1 MERWALQLVH
11 YFGSR
16 TAQISVVQYQFY
28 MESRCSTSIESVNRL
43 LHSILQLPGSLQLV
57 LASPDTEIAPQIS
70 QSRKFPPALFSIKI
84 WSDQAIKTASRS
96 VRCPLQD
103 IRTSAE
109 SAYSFM
115 ERWAL
120 QLAEYR
126 GSGMDRNPSCSPN
139 YRPNLSV
146 PSP

>member
-1 MERWALQLVH
+1 MDSFMERWALQLVH
-11 YFGSR
+11 YRGSG
-16 TAQISVVQYQFY
+16 TAQISVVQYQLY
-28 MESRCSTSIESVNRL
+28 TESRCSTSIESVNRL

-103 IRTSAE
+103 I
-109 SAYSFM
+109 
-115 ERWAL
+115 
-120 QLAEYR
+120 
-126 GSGMDRNPSCSPN
+126 
-139 YRPNLSV
+139 
-146 PSP
+146 